1 MRALRKK
8 QEETGDLP
16 QFCGQV
22 FLAKAT
28 VFRYT
33 IHLDMSIISGKEF
46 CAHAHLWFEEEEYHG
61 IAGL

>member
-1 MRALRKK
+1 MRTLRKK
-8 QEETGDLP
+8 QEETCVLP
-16 QFCGQV
+16 QFCGQE

-33 IHLDMSIISGKEF
+33 IHLDMSIISGKEI
-46 CAHAHLWFEEEEYHG
+46 CAPAHLWFEEEEYHG

>member
-1 MRALRKK
+1 MRTIRKK
-8 QEETGDLP
+8 QEETCVFP
-16 QFCGQV
+16 HFCGQD

-46 CAHAHLWFEEEEYHG
+46 CAQAHLWFEEEEYHG